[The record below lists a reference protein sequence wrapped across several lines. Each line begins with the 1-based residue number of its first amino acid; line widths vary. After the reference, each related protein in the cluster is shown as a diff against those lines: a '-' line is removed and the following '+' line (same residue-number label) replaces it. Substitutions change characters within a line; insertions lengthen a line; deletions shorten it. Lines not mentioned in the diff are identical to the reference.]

1 METVITR
8 DTDILREYIV
18 ALDARERGLSPFAK
32 LAATVKL
39 AQLRREL
46 DEAHLETSDDDVA
59 ALRNE
64 VDERLNR
71 TFMRR
76 FESKRWGA
84 RLSIFFMLVLGQQLV
99 LALILLAT
107 MLFVRLAPV
116 PAWWNPVLP
125 REEPVFLYLFVFFFF
140 FVTPMLALVVLF
152 GGRYFRSW
160 RVTIPATLLILALSV
175 LGSWLTLPGK
185 DENAN
190 PVQRSASLTRFAKD
204 RGTDRN
210 TYEDWT
216 STNWLMKDPKFQR
229 DYEQFLRRGSGRWIT
244 SRFDANNDGAWGTA
258 LPVMSEYLD
267 SGQDPE
273 SFREWLKYYF
283 DRNRIY
289 SEDRVE
295 QEADA
300 LLSPNNQPFLGI
312 WQVSPYLKE
321 RDERLYRHYMGA
333 VNKRMKGFGLAS
345 LGLFTLIFLLIYL
358 TGPALSFWERASGRM
373 RLRIKRGSE
382 NAFEPDLRPINT
394 PRVTRWKE
402 QYYSFPERREI
413 ATPPFFDTPFRL
425 LSRVHRSFVRL
436 AVFTAILVFAFWGLV
451 YMMDLAAGRENAPSQ
466 RALMRSHL
474 LFGGAADRRDE
485 QSAVDPLISDL
496 PAGGFLPTVSADASQ
511 QNLSEGELTDAEIY
525 ALAATLK
532 KNPNSRE
539 ALLAARLISLKEQL
553 DETDYEN
560 RKQFKEQS
568 KIIENQMME
577 IDLLKSLT
585 SQLEQTSATF
595 PDQIAAAGSR
605 AAAAEARAG
614 QLGGEIAAATEK
626 ASSIEQQLQGKIN
639 EAETRAARAIEQIGK
654 VEDLSSVLATRTEA
668 LEKELDRR
676 AGQIEART
684 EELGERTAGLK
695 EREERFARLQS
706 VTFGALFAGIQNDVE
721 SLEHRASSTFNRF
734 FNKGVLRRDAE
745 SLRER
750 VTKLVG
756 DLRNVN
762 TDEAREMIGRLEELG
777 KRVEAVAARVK

>member
-1 METVITR
+1 
-8 DTDILREYIV
+8 
-18 ALDARERGLSPFAK
+18 K

-46 DEAHLETSDDDVA
+46 DVAHLETTDEDIA

-71 TFMRR
+71 TFVRR

-84 RLSIFFMLVLGQQLV
+84 RLSILLMLVLGQQLF
-99 LALILLAT
+99 LALVLLGT
-107 MLFVRLAPV
+107 MMFVRLAPV

-140 FVTPMLALVVLF
+140 FITPMLALVVLF

-160 RVTIPATLLILALSV
+160 RVTVPATMLILLLSV
-175 LGSWLTLPGK
+175 LGSWLVLRGK
-185 DENAN
+185 VN
-190 PVQRSASLTRFAKD
+190 PVQRRASLTQFAKD

-210 TYEDWT
+210 AYEDWT
-216 STNWLMKDPKFQR
+216 SSNWLMKDPKFQR
-229 DYEQFLRRGSGRWIT
+229 DYEQFLRRGPGRWIT
-244 SRFDANNDGAWGTA
+244 SRFDAGNDEAWAGA
-258 LPVMSEYLD
+258 LPVMGEYLD

-300 LLSPNNQPFLGI
+300 LLSPSNQPFLGI

-321 RDERLYRHYMGA
+321 RDERLYRGYMGW
-333 VNKRMKGFGLAS
+333 VNKRMKGFGIAS
-345 LGLFTLIFLLIYL
+345 LALLTLVFLIIYL
-358 TGPALSFWERASGRM
+358 TGPALSFWERVSGRM
-373 RLRIKRGSE
+373 RLRIKRGSQ
-382 NAFEPDLRPINT
+382 NAFEPDLRPINA
-394 PRVTRWKE
+394 PRASRWKE
-402 QYYSFPERREI
+402 RYYSFPERREI

-425 LSRVHRSFVRL
+425 LSHVHRSFVRL
-436 AVFTAILVFAFWGLV
+436 AVFTSIMVFAFWGLI
-451 YMMDLAAGRENAPSQ
+451 YMIDLAAGRENAPSQ

-474 LFGGAADRRDE
+474 LFGGAADRRED
-485 QSAVDPLISDL
+485 QSAVDPLLSELAPDGL
-496 PAGGFLPTVSADASQ
+496 VATVSADATR
-511 QNLSEGELTDAEIY
+511 QNPDGADLSDAEIY

-532 KNPNSRE
+532 KNPSNRE
-539 ALLAARLISLKEQL
+539 ALLAARLIALKEQL

-568 KIIENQMME
+568 KIIESQMVE
-577 IDLLKSLT
+577 LDLVKSLASQIETST
-585 SQLEQTSATF
+585 SQF

-614 QLGGEIAAATEK
+614 QLGGEVAAATQK
-626 ASSIEQQLQGKIN
+626 AGALEQQLAGKIS
-639 EAETRAARAIEQIGK
+639 EAEARAARAIEQIGK

-695 EREERFARLQS
+695 EREERFLGLQR
-706 VTFGALFAGIQNDVE
+706 VTFAALFAGIKNDVE

-745 SLRER
+745 SLKER
-750 VTKLVG
+750 ITKLAG
-756 DLRNVN
+756 DLRSVN
-762 TDEAREMIGRLEELG
+762 TDEAREMVGQVDELG
-777 KRVEAVAARVK
+777 RRVEALAARVK

>member
-46 DEAHLETSDDDVA
+46 DEAHLETSDDDIA
-59 ALRNE
+59 ALRGE

-84 RLSIFFMLVLGQQLV
+84 RTSIFLMLVLVQQLV
-99 LALILLAT
+99 LASILLAAT
-107 MLFVRLAPV
+107 LAVRLLP
-116 PAWWNPVLP
+116 PLEWNPVLP
-125 REEPVFLYLFVFFFF
+125 HEEPIFLYVFLFAFF

-160 RVTIPATLLILALSV
+160 RVTIPATLIILALSV
-175 LGSWLTLPGK
+175 FGSWLALRGK
-185 DENAN
+185 VN
-190 PVQRSASLTRFAKD
+190 PINRSSSLRLFAKE
-204 RGTDRN
+204 RGTDRAP
-210 TYEDWT
+210 YEDWVN
-216 STNWLMKDPKFQR
+216 SNWLMNDPKFQR
-229 DYEQFLRRGSGRWIT
+229 DYEQFLRRGPGRWIT
-244 SRFDANNDGAWGTA
+244 SRFDATNDAEWSKA
-258 LPVMSEYLD
+258 LPVLSEYLD

-300 LLSPNNQPFLGI
+300 LLSANNQPFLGI

-321 RDERLYRHYMGA
+321 RDERLYRDYMGWI
-333 VNKRMKGFGLAS
+333 NRRMKGFGIAS
-345 LGLFTLIFLLIYL
+345 LALFTLVFLVIYL
-358 TGPALSFWERASGRM
+358 TGPALSFWERVSGRM
-373 RLRIKRGSE
+373 RLRIKRGSQ
-382 NAFEPDLRPINT
+382 NSFEPDLRPINT
-394 PRVTRWKE
+394 PRATRWKE
-402 QYYSFPERREI
+402 RYYSFPERREI

-425 LSRVHRSFVRL
+425 LSRVHRTFVRL
-436 AVFTAILVFAFWGLV
+436 AVFTAILVFGFWALV
-451 YMMDLAAGRENAPSQ
+451 YLIDIAAGRENAPSQ

-474 LFGGAADRRDE
+474 LFGGAADSRDD
-485 QSAVDPLISDL
+485 QPGVDPLISELTPD
-496 PAGGFLPTVSADASQ
+496 GFITTVSADASQ
-511 QNLSEGELTDAEIY
+511 RDLSEGELTDAEIY

-532 KNPNSRE
+532 KNPKNRE
-539 ALLAARLISLKEQL
+539 ALLAARLIALKEQL

-560 RKQFKEQS
+560 RKKFKEQE
-568 KIIENQMME
+568 KIIESQMTE
-577 IDLLKSLT
+577 IDLLKNLA
-585 SQLEQTSATF
+585 SQLEQTTAQF
-595 PDQIAAAGSR
+595 PDQISAATSR

-614 QLGGEIAAATEK
+614 QLGGEVSAATEK
-626 ASSIEQQLQGKIN
+626 ANNLEQQLSGKIT

-654 VEDLSSVLATRTEA
+654 MEDLASVLATRTEA

-695 EREERFARLQS
+695 EREERFLSLQR
-706 VTFGALFAGIQNDVE
+706 VTFAALFSGIQNDVE
-721 SLEHRASSTFNRF
+721 ALEHRAGSTFNRF
-734 FNKGVLRRDAE
+734 FNKGVLRRDVA
-745 SLRER
+745 SLQER
-750 VTKLVG
+750 ITKLTG
-756 DLRNVN
+756 DLRNVDS
-762 TDEAREMIGRLEELG
+762 DEAREMISQLEGLG
-777 KRVEAVAARVK
+777 KRIEALAARVK

>member
-18 ALDARERGLSPFAK
+18 ALDARERGLSPFAR

-46 DEAHLETSDDDVA
+46 DEAHLETSDDDIA
-59 ALRNE
+59 ALRGE

-84 RLSIFFMLVLGQQLV
+84 RASVFLMLVLGQQLV
-99 LALILLAT
+99 LALIMLAAT
-107 MLFVRLAPV
+107 LAVRLLP
-116 PAWWNPVLP
+116 PLEWNPVLP
-125 REEPVFLYLFVFFFF
+125 HEEPVFLYLFLFAFF

-160 RVTIPATLLILALSV
+160 RVTIPATLLILALSIF
-175 LGSWLTLPGK
+175 GSWLVLRGK
-185 DENAN
+185 VN
-190 PVQRSASLTRFAKD
+190 PINRSSSLRLFAKE
-204 RGTDRN
+204 RGTDRAP
-210 TYEDWT
+210 YEDWVN
-216 STNWLMKDPKFQR
+216 SNWLMNDPKFQR
-229 DYEQFLRRGSGRWIT
+229 DYEQFLRRGPGRWIT
-244 SRFDANNDGAWGTA
+244 SRFDASNDAEWSKA
-258 LPVMSEYLD
+258 LPVLSEYLD

-321 RDERLYRHYMGA
+321 RDERLYRDYMGWI
-333 VNKRMKGFGLAS
+333 NKRMKGFGIAS
-345 LGLFTLIFLLIYL
+345 LALFTLIFLIIYL
-358 TGPALSFWERASGRM
+358 TGPALSFWERVSGRM
-373 RLRIKRGSE
+373 RLRIKRGSQSS
-382 NAFEPDLRPINT
+382 FEPDLRPINT

-425 LSRVHRSFVRL
+425 LSRVHRTFVRL
-436 AVFTAILVFAFWGLV
+436 AVFTAIMVFAFWALV
-451 YMMDLAAGRENAPSQ
+451 YAIDFAAGRENAPSQ
-466 RALMRSHL
+466 RALIRSHL
-474 LFGGAADRRDE
+474 LFGGPADDRTD
-485 QSAVDPLISDL
+485 QPDVDPLISELAPD
-496 PAGGFLPTVSADASQ
+496 GFITTVSADASQ
-511 QNLSEGELTDAEIY
+511 RDLSEGELTDAEIY

-532 KNPNSRE
+532 KNPKNRE
-539 ALLAARLISLKEQL
+539 ALLAARLIALKEQL

-560 RKQFKEQS
+560 QKKFKEQK
-568 KIIENQMME
+568 KIIESQMTE
-577 IDLLKSLT
+577 IDLLKNLA
-585 SQLEQTSATF
+585 SQLEQTTAQF
-595 PDQIAAAGSR
+595 PDQISAATSR

-614 QLGGEIAAATEK
+614 QLGGEVSAATQK
-626 ASSIEQQLQGKIN
+626 ANTLEQQLSGKIT
-639 EAETRAARAIEQIGK
+639 EAETRASRAIEQIGK
-654 VEDLSSVLATRTEA
+654 MEDLASVLATRTEA

-695 EREERFARLQS
+695 EREERFLRLQR
-706 VTFGALFAGIQNDVE
+706 VTFTALFAGIQNDVE
-721 SLEHRASSTFNRF
+721 ALEHRASSTFNRF
-734 FNKGVLRRDAE
+734 FNKGVLRRDVT
-745 SLRER
+745 SLQER
-750 VTKLVG
+750 ITKLTG
-756 DLRNVN
+756 DLRNV
-762 TDEAREMIGRLEELG
+762 DSDDARQMIAQLEGLAGRVGAL
-777 KRVEAVAARVK
+777 AARVK

>member
-46 DEAHLETSDDDVA
+46 DVAHLETSDDDIA
-59 ALRNE
+59 ALRSE

-84 RLSIFFMLVLGQQLV
+84 RLSIFLMLVLGQQLI
-99 LALILLAT
+99 LALIFLAAT
-107 MLFVRLAPV
+107 LAVRLLP
-116 PAWWNPVLP
+116 PLEWNPVLP
-125 REEPVFLYLFVFFFF
+125 HEEPVFLYLFLFAFF
-140 FVTPMLALVVLF
+140 FVTPILALTVLF

-160 RVTIPATLLILALSV
+160 RVTIPATLLIFVLAV
-175 LGSWLTLPGK
+175 LGSWLVLRGK
-185 DENAN
+185 VN
-190 PVQRSASLTRFAKD
+190 PINRSSSLKLFAKE
-204 RGTDRN
+204 RGTDLPFYQEWVN
-210 TYEDWT
+210 A
-216 STNWLMKDPKFQR
+216 NWLMNDPKFQH

-244 SRFDANNDGAWGTA
+244 SRFDATSDAEWSKA

-300 LLSPNNQPFLGI
+300 LLSPSNQPFLGI

-321 RDERLYRHYMGA
+321 RDERMYRDYMGH
-333 VNKRMKGFGLAS
+333 VNKRMKGFGIAS
-345 LGLFTLIFLLIYL
+345 LALFTLIFLIIYL
-358 TGPALSFWERASGRM
+358 TGPALSFWERVSGRM
-373 RLRIKRGSE
+373 RIRVKRGSQ
-382 NAFEPDLRPINT
+382 NSFEPDLRPLNP
-394 PRVTRWKE
+394 PRATRWKE
-402 QYYSFPERREI
+402 RYYSFPERREI
-413 ATPPFFDTPFRL
+413 ATPPFFDTPFKL
-425 LSRVHRSFVRL
+425 LSHVHRSFVRL
-436 AVFTAILVFAFWGLV
+436 AVFTSILVFAFWALV
-451 YMMDLAAGRENAPSQ
+451 YVIDLAAGRENAPSQ

-474 LFGGAADRRDE
+474 LAGGAADNREDT
-485 QSAVDPLISDL
+485 SGIDPLLSNLTPDAL
-496 PAGGFLPTVSADASQ
+496 VPSVSADAAQ
-511 QNLSEGELTDAEIY
+511 QSLGGGELSDAEIY

-539 ALLAARLISLKEQL
+539 GLLAARLIALKEQL
-553 DETDYEN
+553 DESDYEI
-560 RKQFKEQS
+560 RKQFNEQG
-568 KIIENQMME
+568 KLIESQRIE
-577 IDLLKSLT
+577 IDLVKGLA
-585 SQLEQTSATF
+585 SQLETTTSQY
-595 PDQIAAAGSR
+595 PDQIAAASSR
-605 AAAAEARAG
+605 ASAAEARAG
-614 QLGGEIAAATEK
+614 QLGGEISAATQK
-626 ASSIEQQLQGKIN
+626 AATLEQQLAGKIG
-639 EAETRAARAIEQIGK
+639 EAEARAARAIEQIGK

-695 EREERFARLQS
+695 EREERFFGLQR

-721 SLEHRASSTFNRF
+721 SLEHRTRSAFNRF
-734 FNKGVLRRDAE
+734 FNKGVLRRDSE

-750 VTKLVG
+750 IAKLAG
-756 DLRNVN
+756 DLRSVS
-762 TDEAREMIGRLEELG
+762 TDDAREMIGQLEELG
-777 KRVEAVAARVK
+777 KRVEAVNARVK